1 MQIKILRE
9 PNYHNTEIEML
20 SYKHTANNIQ
30 YLSV

>member
-9 PNYHNTEIEML
+9 PSYHNTKLEML
-20 SYKHTANNIQ
+20 SYKHIANNIQ